1 MENINI
7 SIPASD
13 IEEIIQN
20 HILINKKSYAED
32 LAEVISNNPELL
44 DFQDS
49 MLEALDYDVLSSKV
63 LEEMDDSELASKVQD
78 NLDFYD
84 LASTLR
90 DYLDIPNEID
100 INDEA
105 QSLLESYV
113 PGNSCGTGNAFTD
126 AIAKAFLHLVEKDLD
141 FKVSVVRGLRDPEYF
156 IAEEIKALDALAVSN
171 LQVTDASN
179 NPDVITSVPNSVPNN
194 SITIS
199 RDDFN
204 KIVMNTAKL
213 VTTENSY
220 FSLNAEWLTN
230 QVKDNLS
237 QVHGDKFKFG
247 EES

>member
-7 SIPASD
+7 SIPTSD
-13 IEEIIQN
+13 IEEFIQN
-20 HILINKKSYAED
+20 HI
-32 LAEVISNNPELL
+32 SNNKQNYIEELL
-44 DFQDS
+44 
-49 MLEALDYDVLSSKV
+49 EEIDYDSLSSKV
-63 LEEMDDSELASKVQD
+63 IDEFDNEELASNIQEH
-78 NLDFYD
+78 LDYYD
-84 LASTLR
+84 LASTLK

-100 INDEA
+100 ISDEA

-171 LQVTDASN
+171 LQVNDASN
-179 NPDVITSVPNSVPNN
+179 NPSVITSVPNSVPNN

-220 FSLNAEWLTN
+220 FALNAEWLTN

>member
-7 SIPASD
+7 SIPTSD
-13 IEEIIQN
+13 IEEFIQN
-20 HILINKKSYAED
+20 HI
-32 LAEVISNNPELL
+32 SNNKQNYIEELL
-44 DFQDS
+44 
-49 MLEALDYDVLSSKV
+49 EEIDYDSLSSKV
-63 LEEMDDSELASKVQD
+63 IDEFDNEELASNIQEH
-78 NLDFYD
+78 LDYYD
-84 LASTLR
+84 LASTLK

-100 INDEA
+100 ISDEA

-141 FKVSVVRGLRDPEYF
+141 FKVSVVRGLRDPESF

-179 NPDVITSVPNSVPNN
+179 NPSVITSVPNSVPNN

-213 VTTENSY
+213 VTTENGY
-220 FSLNAEWLTN
+220 FALNVEWLTN

>member
-7 SIPASD
+7 SIPTSD
-13 IEEIIQN
+13 IEEFIQN
-20 HILINKKSYAED
+20 HI
-32 LAEVISNNPELL
+32 SNNKQNYIEELL
-44 DFQDS
+44 
-49 MLEALDYDVLSSKV
+49 EEIDYDSLSSKV
-63 LEEMDDSELASKVQD
+63 IDEFDNEELASNIQEH
-78 NLDFYD
+78 LDYYD
-84 LASTLR
+84 LASTLK

-141 FKVSVVRGLRDPEYF
+141 FKVSVVRGLRDPESF

-179 NPDVITSVPNSVPNN
+179 NPSVITSVPNSVPNN